1 MNDTIQLYF
10 EEVYPSK
17 ITLSDLDI
25 YSRIVYEAEQDL
37 VYTINDAYEYSLERL
52 EEIIND
58 KDLLAEPNIRTHMLE
73 IFWEEVLDADR
84 SSDNAFMYTPRSSYI
99 TSDCDLFNTDPLYYQ
114 YILQDVYLSAEPQAL
129 IGNGVIKGAEKY
141 STFLDGMPSDS
152 NKSQFN
158 SFFMREDRNAMT
170 FDFIFEQFNTV
181 FEEIV
186 YATNYDSRVSDADT
200 LTTTRSNIIF
210 ILKSPYFYDDGG
222 FCDQCPNYDE
232 DDGCSLTRYLREGLA
247 VEGVEFVPEYVTNK
261 RTYILIEVGKYIF
274 AIDYDIYSKV
284 YVDWIDYILDVNVD
298 RFFPVRDESH
308 PDYIEMYTEDESK
321 ITLINM
327 AFEDACASCYIPEV
341 FYTYLINNYAHNGGP
356 EFTLLEQ
363 QIEKELYDESSRFY
377 CP

>member
-186 YATNYDSRVSDADT
+186 YATNYDSNLFLS
-200 LTTTRSNIIF
+200 
-210 ILKSPYFYDDGG
+210 
-222 FCDQCPNYDE
+222 
-232 DDGCSLTRYLREGLA
+232 
-247 VEGVEFVPEYVTNK
+247 
-261 RTYILIEVGKYIF
+261 
-274 AIDYDIYSKV
+274 
-284 YVDWIDYILDVNVD
+284 
-298 RFFPVRDESH
+298 
-308 PDYIEMYTEDESK
+308 M
-321 ITLINM
+321 
-327 AFEDACASCYIPEV
+327 
-341 FYTYLINNYAHNGGP
+341 
-356 EFTLLEQ
+356 
-363 QIEKELYDESSRFY
+363 
-377 CP
+377 